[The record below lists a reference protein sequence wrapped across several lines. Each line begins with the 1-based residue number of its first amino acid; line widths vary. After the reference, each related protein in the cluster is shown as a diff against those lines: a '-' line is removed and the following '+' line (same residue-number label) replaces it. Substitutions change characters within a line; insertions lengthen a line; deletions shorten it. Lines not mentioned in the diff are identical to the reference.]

1 MSQKLVLA
9 TETGRLSKSMLFG
22 LISSRTAWSGLR

>member
-22 LISSRTAWSGLR
+22 LISTGTA